1 MASNKFSDNRQDILL
16 GQSVQDQ
23 VSRID
28 ENFKAIV
35 SSEDD
40 LQEQINNKEPK
51 ITKNNAFNKSFSAAN
66 PLMDGTAN
74 PGTSDSVARGDHKHP
89 TDTSRLAV
97 APNGS
102 DNLIVS
108 GKINEKYIPDSV
120 LGQVEYRGTWDAS
133 TGTVTGVASG
143 YTKRKGDYFICTK
156 GGNKNPTE
164 TTVGSNTY
172 AVGDWAIY
180 NGTSWDKVDNTDA
193 VTSVNNRIGDVKTYQ
208 GAWDTN
214 TQYYAGDQVLYG
226 GYAYLA
232 VANSLSQNPASTS
245 GYWVIFGAVQEV
257 NGQKGVVKTYKKA
270 YSSAAT
276 YHAGDIVLGTDGC
289 LYLYIND
296 TAASGKAL
304 TDSTSWKIFG
314 KTYSNATTSAAG
326 LMSAADKTNL
336 DANTSAR
343 HTHSNKALLDTYDQT
358 NANIKDAVTKKH
370 SHSNKSILDATT
382 ASYTTAEKT
391 KLGKIDDSLL
401 GVTADQIGKVKDV
414 TVNGASVLGTD
425 GVAAISIADLA
436 AGYVDITTTD
446 SAWTTQTINGTT
458 YQAIR
463 VAKTNTALG
472 VFNSSGQ
479 EMVVQKVYDDSY
491 LYLCVGTAK
500 VACTV
505 RKLSGGAVGTGG
517 DPKKYYK
524 HYVIGKLLY
533 NGINYSM
540 NFYITNSSSV
550 PFSNSNVPEADNIP
564 AQMITEDEVNEGI
577 GVGIL
582 VIIDSQTRAIG
593 YYGIT
598 FLHQTSGGRNEWVDQ
613 DNVMIFPGLTET
625 VILDIIRD
633 TVTEL

>member
-40 LQEQINNKEPK
+40 LQEQINSKEPK
-51 ITKNNAFNKSFSAAN
+51 ITKNDAFNKSFSSAN
-66 PLMDGTAN
+66 PLMDGTAT
-74 PGTSDSVARGDHKHP
+74 PGTTDSVARGDHRHP

-257 NGQKGVVKTYKKA
+257 NGQKGIVRTYKKA

-343 HTHSNKALLDTYDQT
+343 HKHSNLSLLETYTQT
-358 NANIKDAVTKKH
+358 NADLADAVVKKH
-370 SHSNKSILDATT
+370 EHKNMTVLNGTT

-401 GVTADQIGKVKDV
+401 GVTAKQIGKVKDV
-414 TVNGASVLGTD
+414 IVNGESVLDTETGEAKITID
-425 GVAAISIADLA
+425 DLES
-436 AGYVDITTTD
+436 GYVSISTTD
-446 SAWTTQTINGTT
+446 SAWTTQTIGGTT

-463 VAKTNTALG
+463 VAKTDTALG
-472 VFNSSGQ
+472 VFNSNNQ
-479 EMVVQKVYDDSY
+479 EIVVQKVYDSSY

-500 VACTV
+500 IACTI

-517 DPKKYYK
+517 
-524 HYVIGKLLY
+524 GAKLYEHAIQISILGTKDDSTSRVGWIEFKVPSSK
-533 NGINYSM
+533 NTQLSETEINNALSKQ
-540 NFYITNSSSV
+540 IAVLRQSSS
-550 PFSNSNVPEADNIP
+550 SN
-564 AQMITEDEVNEGI
+564 I
-577 GVGIL
+577 GNGVCFNASLLTFTKKINF
-582 VIIDSQTRAIG
+582 TAIVKN
-593 YYGIT
+593 
-598 FLHQTSGGRNEWVDQ
+598 TSGVSSVESLPTG
-613 DNVMIFPGLTET
+613 TEYFYM
-625 VILDIIRD
+625 LGSFYD